1 MGSKISSD
9 NENIIYN
16 YSHEMRNKENDSFDV
31 AHRVIPYG
39 WYVLCR
45 YLTDGPLTKS
55 SLITNHAILFVHPSS
70 MSFIS
75 YHKTE
80 HFSAAILLE

>member
-39 WYVLCR
+39 WYVLGK
-45 YLTDGPLTKS
+45 YLTE
-55 SLITNHAILFVHPSS
+55 V
-70 MSFIS
+70 
-75 YHKTE
+75 
-80 HFSAAILLE
+80 LLNYLGTMRFYLYIHWQVL